1 MTGGCPLAYSLWSLK
16 TALREPQWVDTA
28 FMNELFAPA
37 VPNAQAQ
44 VSCIQEKPAAP
55 VSRLAIGL
63 LLVVATITSAWLTV
77 APWRIEST
85 YLRNYGFFCDPSAYY
100 VHNIHLHDYA
110 KANGAWAAIQQ
121 EVQFNARHPLR
132 TVPYLLVAPDLL
144 IRMDGHLWT
153 QTPFLWVFLG
163 LLSTVAYLRTRNLL
177 FSVSTMTVFAALPF
191 LYDPGVGLGAY
202 WLDFT
207 AACCLGSAAL
217 CLIAYHQHR
226 HWAWL
231 LGTGAF
237 FSATALARFSSAF
250 YLLSFLS
257 VAVPLTLL
265 NACGRDVRKL
275 ARALVTLSVGAL
287 PGIVFVLAFYE
298 FNRTYYQTFGFAF
311 GAPLSQSIEWTTQA
325 IVRIVGVPLLTVLLT
340 LIVVNVVCV
349 RNKEQL
355 KLQSMALWLPISL
368 ALFVCLVV
376 RAVSGTHPLVYFG
389 PALVIAA
396 MIPVDFRYWNQKMV
410 SVLSAAL
417 LICSIFLIPGAYD
430 VSRKLANAAPPT
442 ARLSKKCD
450 ESLANLIVSS
460 GAKSFLQFNDE
471 TVNPHLESFFKTGRS
486 CSAFPIF
493 SRYDAYLKG
502 IYPGQD
508 RAAMI
513 ESIYKKTKKHVQLV
527 AVFAKPE
534 DATKPGAFPSQ
545 LSAAIAQSVSARIAA
560 DPHFKLVGHVMSPT
574 GLLSVYQ
581 NTELEPPKTKAPI

>member
-1 MTGGCPLAYSLWSLK
+1 MSH
-16 TALREPQWVDTA
+16 
-28 FMNELFAPA
+28 LFAPA
-37 VPNAQAQ
+37 MPKAQAQ
-44 VSCIQEKPAAP
+44 ISCTNAESAAP
-55 VSRLAIGL
+55 VSKLVISL
-63 LLVVATITSAWLTV
+63 LLVVATIISTWLTV

-144 IRMDGHLWT
+144 VRMDGHLWT
-153 QTPFLWVFLG
+153 QTPFLWAFLA
-163 LLSTVAYLRTRNLL
+163 LLSSVAYLRTRNLL
-177 FSVSTMTVFAALPF
+177 FSLSTMTVFAALPF

-217 CLIAYHQHR
+217 CLITYSQQR
-226 HWAWL
+226 HWIWL

-250 YLLSFLS
+250 YLLSFL
-257 VAVPLTLL
+257 AAALPLTLL
-265 NACGRDVRKL
+265 SVFGLDGKKL
-275 ARALVTLSVGAL
+275 LKALFVMFAGAL
-287 PGIVFVLAFYE
+287 PGLVFVLAFYE
-298 FNRTYYQTFGFAF
+298 LNRTYYQTYGFAF
-311 GAPLSQSIEWTTQA
+311 GAPLSQSIEWTMQA
-325 IVRIVGVPLLTVLLT
+325 IVRIMGVPVLTLLLT
-340 LIVVNVVCV
+340 LMVVNVVQTK
-349 RNKEQL
+349 NKEQL
-355 KLQSMALWLPISL
+355 KLQSIALWLPMSL

-389 PALVIAA
+389 PALIVAA
-396 MIPVDFRYWNQKMV
+396 MIPIDFRHWNQKV
-410 SVLSAAL
+410 VNALSALL
-417 LICSIFLIPGAYD
+417 LICSTFLIAAAYD
-430 VSRKLANAAPPT
+430 VSRKFANAAPPA
-442 ARLSKKCD
+442 ARLAKRCD

-493 SRYDAYLKG
+493 SRYDAYLEG
-502 IYPGQD
+502 MYPGQD

-534 DATKPGAFPSQ
+534 DATKPGAFPSR
-545 LSAAIAQSVSARIAA
+545 LSAAIAQAVSAKVAA
-560 DPHFKLVGHVMSPT
+560 DPSFKFVGCVTSPT

-581 NTELEPPKTKAPI
+581 NTELQHPKTKAQI